1 MCIFVPLWSGLP
13 FFLRSCG
20 RVCARL
26 YARVLRRYT
35 ACRHTPR
42 ALRLLS
48 RSLVA
53 METVWVGCM
62 PQGIRRAHR
71 GHKFKGH
78 VGDRQILQKTKNKG
92 NSSLVAKQNKKS
104 FCNSSFHSSIHV
116 VLMFV
121 NQISVNGKFRITAKF
136 VSWLYLFS
144 HLDKC
149 LTNLN
154 SLVFILQCFVF
165 QELVQVV
172 ILMVASVLVL

>member
-1 MCIFVPLWSGLP
+1 MRVPPLMTKQMMVFLCLWRLRVYFCAVVVWTS

-35 ACRHTPR
+35 ACRHAPR

-53 METVWVGCM
+53 METVWVGRM

-92 NSSLVAKQNKKS
+92 NSSLVAKPKK
-104 FCNSSFHSSIHV
+104 NH
-116 VLMFV
+116 FV
-121 NQISVNGKFRITAKF
+121 I
-136 VSWLYLFS
+136 LL
-144 HLDKC
+144 
-149 LTNLN
+149 
-154 SLVFILQCFVF
+154 FILLFM
-165 QELVQVV
+165 L
-172 ILMVASVLVL
+172 S